1 MNSVPR
7 FVVAAR
13 SDAAA
18 MLRRAPTLAARFRRS
33 ITTSPLPNGPSHF
46 GAVVS
51 DCDLV
56 EALHCSDTVAK
67 LHSLLYEH
75 GLLLFR
81 DHDHITP
88 ADELAF
94 AMKFNHQPDGDAMGY
109 TGGAAAQPQLP
120 EHPGVALVGTY
131 DLRKQPFYG
140 STAVSRG
147 VYTDWHPDQRAWHN
161 DGFADTSP
169 PPDLTTMR
177 CVKTPSSGGQTLFAC
192 SRMAASLL
200 PDSLDP
206 PPEDV
211 RVRYKLFA
219 KAEIALEG
227 THLLK
232 AEGAKGEEADTAQ
245 LVNNAG
251 GTEWPLVVKEAVSG
265 ERSMVGSYHV
275 AGLVDTRTDAVFGF
289 DAANQYLKKAWA
301 PGLADG
307 LVYAH
312 SWEVGDIVAW
322 SNRLVIHTATSTAKY
337 PEGAERLHTRIR
349 MRSTEEHKPL
359 AWRE

>member
-1 MNSVPR
+1 
-7 FVVAAR
+7 
-13 SDAAA
+13 

-81 DHDHITP
+81 NHDHINP

-232 AEGAKGEEADTAQ
+232 AEGAKGEEAEAELTGNSQ
-245 LVNNAG
+245 LRFR
-251 GTEWPLVVKEAVSG
+251 L
-265 ERSMVGSYHV
+265 
-275 AGLVDTRTDAVFGF
+275 FGF

-301 PGLADG
+301 PGLADD

-349 MRSTEEHKPL
+349 MRSTEAHKPL